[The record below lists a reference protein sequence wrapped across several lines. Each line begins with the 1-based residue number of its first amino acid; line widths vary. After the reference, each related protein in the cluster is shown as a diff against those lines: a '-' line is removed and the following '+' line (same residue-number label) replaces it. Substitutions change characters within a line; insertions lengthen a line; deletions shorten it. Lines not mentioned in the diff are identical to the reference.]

1 VTRFREPSIGEWVGL
16 LHTALRRKARKA
28 CSRADVTTVETPDLL
43 AEVEVLRRTCG
54 FARRPAEPISDA
66 VPRAGRPSRGIRRSA
81 SSGKAAS

>member
-43 AEVEVLRRTCG
+43 AEVEVLRRTM
-54 FARRPAEPISDA
+54 RL
-66 VPRAGRPSRGIRRSA
+66 RASA
-81 SSGKAAS
+81 GGTYL